1 MDKVTK
7 ELQDTKSVIED
18 LKHEVSDKDN
28 VIIELYTLKEKD
40 EENYKSRIEEL
51 NQELQDKV
59 RTLNQL
65 NQALLDKNGTLDQL
79 NSDFDGLKSELER
92 YKLSAKELE
101 ENLDQAQKF
110 NAIEVERLHTEH
122 QEELQAVNSKHLA
135 ELENLKQLMNMQLE
149 ETGQEAN
156 ENGCHSQASQHEGQ
170 SEDNPQSATHFHHCG
185 LILPAATW

>member
-65 NQALLDKNGTLDQL
+65 NQELLDKNGTLDQL

-92 YKLSAKELE
+92 YKLSA
-101 ENLDQAQKF
+101 
-110 NAIEVERLHTEH
+110 
-122 QEELQAVNSKHLA
+122 
-135 ELENLKQLMNMQLE
+135 
-149 ETGQEAN
+149 
-156 ENGCHSQASQHEGQ
+156 
-170 SEDNPQSATHFHHCG
+170 
-185 LILPAATW
+185 